1 MCAMKQMYLSIS
13 VVTLCALLFSYTAQ
27 AQCGLSATGTATA
40 NANNTAVGTVGWTG
54 TGNTTATDGSYA
66 NANVTLSALSS
77 ANSNY
82 LQLSGF
88 NFNIPVAYAV
98 CGVGVSIVHNT
109 GAVLSLVTYVAD
121 NVVQLA
127 TTNGAAA
134 PTLIGTNQ
142 ALTGGSNGWP
152 ATNAT
157 ANYGG
162 NGNLMGAASIPNA
175 TVNNA
180 NFGVVISAHFAAV
193 VSLGLNANVDKVSM
207 SIYTNPQIILPIT
220 LENFSVTGETEG
232 NTIRWTAN
240 ANDIANV
247 FIVQRSGDGTTWT
260 DLNTLEASTGTQSY
274 SYTDTNPLAGP
285 NYYRLKLVNTDGT
298 TGYSIVGIIST
309 KTTSPN
315 ITFYPNPFHD
325 MINISAPGT
334 FTHLSLRDIA
344 GRTLWVKEYPG
355 GINSTQI
362 PAGDLPQGLYF
373 ISVDGKTYKLIKN

>member
-1 MCAMKQMYLSIS
+1 MCAMKQMYSSIS
-13 VVTLCALLFSYTAQ
+13 VVTLCALLLTNAAQ
-27 AQCGLSATGTATA
+27 AQCGLSATGTAA
-40 NANNTAVGTVGWTG
+40 ADGNNTSTGTLAWTG
-54 TGNTTATDGSYA
+54 TGNTTVSDNSYA
-66 NANVTLSALSS
+66 TSSATIAIAGT

-82 LQLSGF
+82 LTLSGF
-88 NFNIPVAYAV
+88 NFNIPAAYNV
-98 CGVGVSIVHNT
+98 CGVGVSVVRNT
-109 GAVLSLVTYVAD
+109 GAVLSLLTYVAD

-127 TTNGAAA
+127 TMNGASA
-134 PTLIGTNQ
+134 PTLIGSNQ

-152 ATNAT
+152 TSNGT

-162 NGNLMGAASIPNA
+162 NGNLMGAVSITNA
-175 TVNNA
+175 TVNSA

-193 VSLGLNANVDKVSM
+193 LSIILNANVDKVSM

-220 LENFSVTGETEG
+220 LENFSVTGEEEG

-247 FIVQRSGDGTTWT
+247 FIVQRSGDGTAWG
-260 DLNTLEASTGTQSY
+260 DLSTLEASTGTQSY
-274 SYTDTNPLAGP
+274 SYTDPNPLAGP

-309 KTTSPN
+309 KTETPN

-334 FTHLSLRDIA
+334 FTHLSLRDIT

-355 GINSTQI
+355 GILSTQI
-362 PAGDLPQGLYF
+362 PAGDLPKGLYF
-373 ISVDGKTYKLIKN
+373 VTVDGKTYKLIKN

>member
-1 MCAMKQMYLSIS
+1 MKQMYSPLP
-13 VVTLCALLFSYTAQ
+13 VVIVCALLFSYTAQ

-40 NANNTAVGTVGWTG
+40 NANNTNVGTLAWSG
-54 TGNTTATDGSYA
+54 TGNTTASDGGYA
-66 NANVTLSALSS
+66 TSSATFALLGS

-82 LQLSGF
+82 LTLSGF
-88 NFNIPVAYAV
+88 NFNIPVAYTV

-109 GAVLSLVTYVAD
+109 GTVLSLVTYVAD

-127 TTNGAAA
+127 TINGTSA

-142 ALTGGSNGWP
+142 ALMGGANGWP
-152 ATNAT
+152 ATSAT

-162 NGNLMGAASIPNA
+162 NGDLMGAVSIPNA

-193 VSLGLNANVDKVSM
+193 LAIVLNANVDKVSM
-207 SIYTNPQIILPIT
+207 SIYTNPQIVLPIK
-220 LENFSVTGETEG
+220 LENFTVTGGSEG

-247 FIVQRSGDGTTWT
+247 FIVQRSSDGTAWT
-260 DLNTLEASTGTQSY
+260 DLSTLEASTGTESY
-274 SYTDTNPLAGP
+274 SYTDANPLAGP

-309 KTTSPN
+309 KTSTPN
-315 ITFYPNPFHD
+315 ISFYPNPFHD

-373 ISVDGKTYKLIKN
+373 ITVDGKTYKLIKN